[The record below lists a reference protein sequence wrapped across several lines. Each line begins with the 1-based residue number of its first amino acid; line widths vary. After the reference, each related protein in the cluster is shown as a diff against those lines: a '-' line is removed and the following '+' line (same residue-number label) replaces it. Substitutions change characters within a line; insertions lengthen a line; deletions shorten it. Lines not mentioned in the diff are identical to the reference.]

1 MKGLVI
7 LEIRDLKNFIK
18 VVDQGSF
25 TKAAE
30 EMYVTQSSL
39 SKSVKRLE
47 IHFGSQLIV
56 RIKNNLHLS
65 DIGKI
70 VYQQGREIINS
81 VNDLNL
87 SINQTKNGEYG
98 SILLGIPQL
107 IGTLFFPKI
116 AKEFYE
122 SHGNIKIELIE
133 NGAKKLERIVTDGK
147 VDIALIVKTQLTKD
161 NYDIYP
167 FIEDEFYIFL
177 NEDHPL
183 ANRTEISI
191 SELKNEKF
199 IIFPEEFTL
208 HDYIINT
215 CKAHGFFPN
224 ILYKSS
230 QWDLILELTAS
241 HNAVT
246 LLPKSIYTK
255 NVNKRIKLIKIKGKP
270 LLWSLVFIT
279 LKDSYKSFALQSFIK
294 NIDSFKP

>member
-1 MKGLVI
+1 MM
-7 LEIRDLKNFIK
+7 EIRDLKNFIK
-18 VVDQGSF
+18 VVDHSSF

-47 IHFGSQLIV
+47 NQFESQLII
-56 RIKNNLHLS
+56 RIKNKIHLT

-81 VNDLNL
+81 VDDLHL
-87 SINQTKNGEYG
+87 LINQTKNVENGK
-98 SILLGIPQL
+98 ILLGIPQL

-116 AKEFYE
+116 AKEYYE
-122 SHGNIKIELIE
+122 SHANIKIELYE
-133 NGAKKLERIVTDGK
+133 RGAKKLEQILNDGK
-147 VDIALIVKTQLTKD
+147 VDIALIVKTHLTKD
-161 NYDIYP
+161 DYNFYP
-167 FIEDEFYIFL
+167 FIEDEFYVFL
-177 NEDHPL
+177 NKNHPL
-183 ANRTEISI
+183 ANRTELAI

-199 IIFPEEFTL
+199 VIFSEEFTL
-208 HDYIINT
+208 HDYIINA
-215 CKAHGFFPN
+215 CKASGFFPN

-241 HNAVT
+241 HDAVT
-246 LLPKSIYTK
+246 LLPKSIYAK
-255 NVNKRIKLIKIKGKP
+255 NVNPDIKLIKLKGKP

-294 NIDSFKP
+294 KIDSFKP